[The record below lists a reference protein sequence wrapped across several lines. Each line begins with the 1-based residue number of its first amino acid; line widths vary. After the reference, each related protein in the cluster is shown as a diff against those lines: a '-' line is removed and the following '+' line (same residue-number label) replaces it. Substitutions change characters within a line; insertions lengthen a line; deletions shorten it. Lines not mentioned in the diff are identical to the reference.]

1 VNTEVVD
8 WRPSSREGLVWNVLA
23 LPLLF
28 VGLIGFG
35 WLAIRDVPTSGS
47 ATVGATSLLLW
58 VLGTLALAVALFL
71 AHEGLHGLVMAAFGG
86 RPRFGA
92 MMMARV
98 VPVLYTTA
106 PGHVF
111 SGAQYLAVSLTP
123 AAAISILGVA
133 ACLTPAGLIFVVP
146 LAIHLSGC
154 VGDFAATLR
163 LLAQPRGTS
172 CEDLPDGLRFHRPS
186 AVERQ

>member
-1 VNTEVVD
+1 M
-8 WRPSSREGLVWNVLA
+8 EGLVWNVLA

-35 WLAIRDVPTSGS
+35 WLALRDLPTSGS
-47 ATVGATSLLLW
+47 ATFRGTSLLLW
-58 VLGTLALAVALFL
+58 LLGTLALTVVLFL

-92 MMMARV
+92 MVMARI

-111 SGAQYLAVSLTP
+111 SRAQYLAVSLTP
-123 AAAISILGVA
+123 AATISILGVA
-133 ACLTPAGLIFVVP
+133 ACLTPAGLVFAVP

-163 LLAQPRGTS
+163 LLTQPRGTT
-172 CEDLPDGLRFHRPS
+172 CEDLPDGLRFHR
-186 AVERQ
+186 AAVVERR